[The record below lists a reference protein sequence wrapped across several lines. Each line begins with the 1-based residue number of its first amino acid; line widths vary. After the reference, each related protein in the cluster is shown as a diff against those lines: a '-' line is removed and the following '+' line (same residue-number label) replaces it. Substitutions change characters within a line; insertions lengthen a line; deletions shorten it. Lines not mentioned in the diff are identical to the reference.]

1 MSELD
6 EIIELT
12 VSEAKEAA
20 SEAAEGAIAELMRDG
35 LSLDEAED
43 YVVLILD
50 AALPLQVILPPPLGA
65 LAEDA
70 SDAAIAAAIA
80 KVRAFGLYDP
90 ERIEERAGWA
100 DANGHPERAKRRRR
114 RAQRIRARRARRSSE
129 V

>member
-12 VSEAKEAA
+12 VSEAKEAV

-50 AALPLQVILPPPLGA
+50 AALPLQAILPPPLGT

-70 SDAAIAAAIA
+70 SDAAIAAAVA
-80 KVRAFGLYDP
+80 RVRAFGLYDP
-90 ERIEERAGWA
+90 ERIEERADRA
-100 DANGHPERAKRRRR
+100 DANGHPERATRRRR
-114 RAQRIRARRARRSSE
+114 RAQRIRARRARRSGGA
-129 V
+129 